1 MRVVLRG
8 LEELGYG
15 WNYRVLDSQFFG
27 VPQRRRRVF
36 IVGHLGGH
44 CPPEILLEPESIRG
58 GTPPSR
64 KERQKI
70 AEVAQGGFEK
80 SDTGTGHWD
89 GGVHPTL
96 DAGGP
101 ATSNQNLHSGA
112 TVVWD
117 DSRVMMRGGGF
128 SKYVEDDIA
137 GCLRAAGAQGTDVDL
152 ILEQS
157 ANEEQPTVFRKA
169 QKAHDS
175 DDSERWEAADK
186 SNTLSGHGTT
196 TSEVILTERPA
207 SSEDGKAKSF
217 FEVSPSLVV
226 GTPSGNGVEEQLIV
240 GASPQHEA
248 FKKTTRGK
256 GAADWADGDHT
267 SALTDHD
274 LGNDTFM
281 QELIVSSNTVIPRR
295 LTPRECERL
304 QGFPDDWTRY
314 NEDGEEVT
322 DGHRY
327 RQMGNAVTVNVAQWI
342 GERFKLYL
350 SKGDER

>member
-1 MRVVLRG
+1 
-8 LEELGYG
+8 
-15 WNYRVLDSQFFG
+15 
-27 VPQRRRRVF
+27 VF
-36 IVGHLGGH
+36 IVGHLGGS

-70 AEVAQGGFEK
+70 AEVAQGGFEE
-80 SDTGTGHWD
+80 SNTGTGHWD

-96 DAGGP
+96 DAEGP
-101 ATSNQNLHSGA
+101 STSDQNMLNYPGA

-128 SKYVEDDIA
+128 SKYVEDDTA
-137 GCLRAAGAQGTDVDL
+137 SCLRAAQEHGTDVDL
-152 ILEQS
+152 ILEQPS
-157 ANEEQPTVFRKA
+157 NEEQPT
-169 QKAHDS
+169 
-175 DDSERWEAADK
+175 EAFYEI
-186 SNTLSGHGTT
+186 T
-196 TSEVILTERPA
+196 
-207 SSEDGKAKSF
+207 
-217 FEVSPSLVV
+217 PSLVV
-226 GTPSGNGVEEQLIV
+226 GTPSGNGAEEQLVV

-256 GAADWADGDHT
+256 GHADWAEGDLT
-267 SALTDHD
+267 STLTDHD

-281 QELIVSSNTVIPRR
+281 QEMIVSSNTVIPRR

-314 NEDGEEVT
+314 NEDGEEVM